1 MSARRLLSGKL
12 DIGADM
18 AVGPLL
24 TRLGHWPTV
33 PAAIRCGSVF
43 GMTSGG
49 SDEPQPRLTGTW
61 WRTGNAR
68 MKTPVT
74 RRQALA
80 ATSALAL
87 AFAAKAGDL
96 EKVGMQL
103 ILAADVSGS
112 VNSARYKT
120 QQDGYLEALGDSR
133 VLNVIAELEPPV
145 LAIAFIAWAREQAV
159 MVPWMRVQDAK
170 SMELFRNRLKQTQRP
185 QIGINTLI
193 SKALLF
199 CDARFDQEFTGG
211 RKVIDVSGDGD
222 DNQGIAALHDV
233 RDALIG
239 KGVVINGLPIIVK
252 PPEYIFPQ
260 QPSEG
265 LDVYYRNH
273 VVGGEG
279 HVLIESI
286 GFDNFKQA
294 ILQKL
299 LLEIG

>member
-1 MSARRLLSGKL
+1 
-12 DIGADM
+12 
-18 AVGPLL
+18 
-24 TRLGHWPTV
+24 
-33 PAAIRCGSVF
+33 
-43 GMTSGG
+43 
-49 SDEPQPRLTGTW
+49 
-61 WRTGNAR
+61 
-68 MKTPVT
+68 MKVLVT

-87 AFAAKAGDL
+87 APFTADAAEQ

-112 VNSARYKT
+112 VNATRYKT

-133 VLNVIAELEPPV
+133 VLNVIRELDPPV
-145 LAIAFIAWAREQAV
+145 LAVTFIAWAREQQV
-159 MVPWMRVQDAK
+159 MVPWTRVEDAK
-170 SMELFRNRLKQTQRP
+170 SMDLFRNRLKDERRP

-193 SKALLF
+193 SRALLF
-199 CDARFDQEFTGG
+199 CNRLFDQEFTGG

-222 DNQGIAALHDV
+222 DNQGTVGLREV
-233 RDALIG
+233 RDALVAR
-239 KGVVINGLPIIVK
+239 GVVINGLPIIVK
-252 PPEYIFPQ
+252 PPEYIFPP
-260 QPSEG
+260 QPPEG

-279 HVLIESI
+279 HVTIESI

>member
-1 MSARRLLSGKL
+1 
-12 DIGADM
+12 
-18 AVGPLL
+18 
-24 TRLGHWPTV
+24 
-33 PAAIRCGSVF
+33 
-43 GMTSGG
+43 
-49 SDEPQPRLTGTW
+49 
-61 WRTGNAR
+61 
-68 MKTPVT
+68 
-74 RRQALA
+74 
-80 ATSALAL
+80 
-87 AFAAKAGDL
+87 
-96 EKVGMQL
+96 
-103 ILAADVSGS
+103 
-112 VNSARYKT
+112 
-120 QQDGYLEALGDSR
+120 
-133 VLNVIAELEPPV
+133 
-145 LAIAFIAWAREQAV
+145 

-170 SMELFRNRLKQTQRP
+170 SMELFRNRLKQAQRP

-193 SKALLF
+193 GRALLF

-233 RDALIG
+233 RDKLIG

-260 QPSEG
+260 QPPEG
-265 LDVYYRNH
+265 LDVYYRHH

>member
-1 MSARRLLSGKL
+1 
-12 DIGADM
+12 
-18 AVGPLL
+18 
-24 TRLGHWPTV
+24 
-33 PAAIRCGSVF
+33 
-43 GMTSGG
+43 
-49 SDEPQPRLTGTW
+49 
-61 WRTGNAR
+61 
-68 MKTPVT
+68 MKILVT

-87 AFAAKAGDL
+87 APFTADAAEQ

-112 VNSARYKT
+112 VNPTRYKT

-133 VLNVIAELEPPV
+133 VLNVIRELDPPV
-145 LAIAFIAWAREQAV
+145 LAVTFIAWAREQQV
-159 MVPWMRVQDAK
+159 MVPWTRVEDAK
-170 SMELFRNRLKQTQRP
+170 SMDLFRDRLKATQRA

-193 SKALLF
+193 SRALLF
-199 CDARFDQEFTGG
+199 CNRLFDQEFTGG

-222 DNQGIAALHDV
+222 DNQGIVGLRQV
-233 RDALIG
+233 RDAVVAQ
-239 KGVVINGLPIIVK
+239 GVVINGLPIIVK
-252 PPEYIFPQ
+252 PPEYIFPP
-260 QPSEG
+260 QPPEG

-279 HVLIESI
+279 HVTIESI

>member
-1 MSARRLLSGKL
+1 
-12 DIGADM
+12 
-18 AVGPLL
+18 
-24 TRLGHWPTV
+24 
-33 PAAIRCGSVF
+33 
-43 GMTSGG
+43 
-49 SDEPQPRLTGTW
+49 
-61 WRTGNAR
+61 
-68 MKTPVT
+68 MKILVT

-87 AFAAKAGDL
+87 APFTADAGEQ

-112 VNSARYKT
+112 VNTTRYKT

-133 VLNVIAELEPPV
+133 VLNVIRELDPPV
-145 LAIAFIAWAREQAV
+145 LAVTFIAWAREQQV
-159 MVPWMRVQDAK
+159 MVPWTRVEDAK
-170 SMELFRNRLKQTQRP
+170 SMDLFRNRLKDERRP

-193 SKALLF
+193 SRALLF
-199 CDARFDQEFTGG
+199 CNRLFDQEFTGG

-222 DNQGIAALHDV
+222 DNQGIVGLREV
-233 RDALIG
+233 RDALVAR
-239 KGVVINGLPIIVK
+239 GVVINGLPIIVK
-252 PPEYIFPQ
+252 PPEYIFPP
-260 QPSEG
+260 QPPEG

-279 HVLIESI
+279 HVTIESI

>member
-1 MSARRLLSGKL
+1 
-12 DIGADM
+12 
-18 AVGPLL
+18 
-24 TRLGHWPTV
+24 
-33 PAAIRCGSVF
+33 
-43 GMTSGG
+43 
-49 SDEPQPRLTGTW
+49 
-61 WRTGNAR
+61 
-68 MKTPVT
+68 MKTLVT

-87 AFAAKAGDL
+87 APFTAAAQ

-112 VNSARYKT
+112 VSPSRYKT
-120 QQDGYLEALGDSR
+120 QQDGYLDALGDTR
-133 VLNVIAELEPPV
+133 VLKVIGELDPPV
-145 LAIAFIAWAREQAV
+145 LAITFIAWARQQAV
-159 MVPWMRVQDAK
+159 MVPWMRVDDAK
-170 SMELFRNRLKQTQRP
+170 SMDVFRDRLNNAQRP
-185 QIGINTLI
+185 RIGVNTLI
-193 SKALLF
+193 SQALLF

-222 DNQGIAALHDV
+222 DNQGIGGLRTA
-233 RDALIG
+233 RDLLVS

-252 PPEYIFPQ
+252 PPEYIYPQ
-260 QPSEG
+260 QPPEG

-279 HVLIESI
+279 HVTIESI
-286 GFDNFKQA
+286 GFDNFRQA

>member
-1 MSARRLLSGKL
+1 
-12 DIGADM
+12 
-18 AVGPLL
+18 
-24 TRLGHWPTV
+24 
-33 PAAIRCGSVF
+33 
-43 GMTSGG
+43 
-49 SDEPQPRLTGTW
+49 
-61 WRTGNAR
+61 
-68 MKTPVT
+68 MKTLVT

-87 AFAAKAGDL
+87 APFTADAGEQ

-133 VLNVIAELEPPV
+133 VLNVIRELDPPV
-145 LAIAFIAWAREQAV
+145 LAVTFIAWSREQEV

-170 SMELFRNRLKQTQRP
+170 SMDSFRNRLKDARRP

-193 SKALLF
+193 SRALLF
-199 CDARFDQEFTGG
+199 CNRLFDQEFAGG

-222 DNQGIAALHDV
+222 DNQGTVGLREV
-233 RDALIG
+233 RDALVAR
-239 KGVVINGLPIIVK
+239 GVVINGLPIIVK
-252 PPEYIFPQ
+252 PPEYIFPP
-260 QPSEG
+260 QPPEG

-279 HVLIESI
+279 HVTIESI

>member
-1 MSARRLLSGKL
+1 
-12 DIGADM
+12 
-18 AVGPLL
+18 
-24 TRLGHWPTV
+24 
-33 PAAIRCGSVF
+33 
-43 GMTSGG
+43 
-49 SDEPQPRLTGTW
+49 
-61 WRTGNAR
+61 
-68 MKTPVT
+68 MKSLVT

-80 ATSALAL
+80 AASALTL
-87 AFAAKAGDL
+87 APFTADAAEP

-112 VNSARYKT
+112 VNATRYKT

-133 VLNVIAELEPPV
+133 VLNVIHELDPPI
-145 LAIAFIAWAREQAV
+145 LAITFIAWARGQEV
-159 MVPWMRVQDAK
+159 MVPWMRVHDAQT
-170 SMELFRNRLKQTQRP
+170 MDLFRNRLKNAERP
-185 QIGINTLI
+185 RIGVNTLI
-193 SKALLF
+193 SRALLF
-199 CDARFDQEFTGG
+199 CDGQFDREFTGG

-222 DNQGIAALHDV
+222 DNQGISAVRDV
-233 RDALIG
+233 RDALVA

-260 QPSEG
+260 QPPEG
-265 LDVYYRNH
+265 LDVYYRRH